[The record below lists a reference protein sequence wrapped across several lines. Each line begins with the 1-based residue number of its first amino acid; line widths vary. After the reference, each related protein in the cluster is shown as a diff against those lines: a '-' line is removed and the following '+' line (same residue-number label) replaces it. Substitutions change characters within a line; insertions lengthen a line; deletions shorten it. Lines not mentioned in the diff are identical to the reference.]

1 MKPVSRHSVF
11 SSSQIQGAAFGLS
24 SAVLF
29 GISPPFAKL
38 LLPEA
43 DPLLIAGLLYFG
55 AGLGLV
61 TFGLFSGMQPST
73 TEARI
78 RRSDIWL
85 LIGIILTGGILA
97 PVCMLVGLQHLSG
110 ILGSLLLN
118 LEAPFT
124 LLLAILIFGEHLGPR
139 EILGSALV
147 FAGAAVLAYEAGD
160 IRIDWIGIM
169 SLVVACLL
177 WAVDNNLSQRLSLR
191 DPVAITRIK
200 TLAAG
205 VCVLAIALAT
215 GHTLPRASILFPTL
229 LLGMVSYGVSLVLDM
244 RALRLLGAAREAGY
258 FAIAPFIGAI
268 VAVPVL
274 GERWGSREFVAGGL
288 MAVGLVMLLR
298 EHHTHGHA
306 HQEIE
311 HEHAHIHGDHH
322 DHAHDTD
329 HVQIEPHAHPHR
341 HLPLVHDHPHVS
353 EAHHRHEHP

>member
-1 MKPVSRHSVF
+1 MHSI
-11 SSSQIQGAAFGLS
+11 SSSPQIRGAVFGLS
-24 SAVLF
+24 AAVLF

-43 DPLLIAGLLYFG
+43 GPLLIAGLLYFG

-61 TFGLFSGMQPST
+61 TFGLFSGTQRYT

-78 RRSDIWL
+78 RASDIWL
-85 LIGIILTGGILA
+85 LTGIILAGGILA

-110 ILGSLLLN
+110 VLGSLLLN

-124 LLLAILIFGEHLGPR
+124 LLLAILVFGEHLGPR
-139 EILGSALV
+139 EILGSALI
-147 FAGAAVLAYEAGD
+147 FAGAGVLAYEFGEM
-160 IRIDWIGIM
+160 RIDWIGIIA
-169 SLVVACLL
+169 LVAACLL

-205 VCVLAIALAT
+205 VCVLALALTT
-215 GHTLPRASILFPTL
+215 GHTLPRTSILLPAL

-244 RALRLLGAAREAGY
+244 QALRLLGAAREAGY
-258 FAIAPFIGAI
+258 FAIAPFIGAA

-274 GERWGSREFVAGGL
+274 GERWGSREFVAAGL
-288 MAVGLVMLLR
+288 MAIGLVVLLR
-298 EHHTHGHA
+298 EHHSHGHA

-311 HEHAHIHGDHH
+311 HEHAHMHSDHH
-322 DHAHDTD
+322 DHAHDME

-353 EAHHRHEHP
+353 EAHHRHEHT